1 MRFAK
6 FFKIFKNFFK
16 QTLDLRKFCAIMGKH
31 THLKAYIFKYAKSEK
46 KFQLKGEETKMK
58 NTEKT
63 AVLEDYKLPE
73 EAKEEKKADFTK
85 DELKSLSHTGEAIIS
100 LRNSVNSES
109 DDKLLGFIL
118 KNNNSDKIIS
128 YFNFIGKKGIANI
141 LDEMVNNSKEKEAIV
156 AVVKG

>member
-1 MRFAK
+1 
-6 FFKIFKNFFK
+6 
-16 QTLDLRKFCAIMGKH
+16 MGKH
-31 THLKAYIFKYAKSEK
+31 AYLKAYIFKYAKSEQ
-46 KFQLKGEETKMK
+46 KFKLKGEETKMK

-73 EAKEEKKADFTK
+73 EAKEEKKTDFTN

-109 DDKLLGFIL
+109 SDKLLGFIL

-128 YFNFIGKKGIANI
+128 YFNFIGKEGIANM
-141 LDEMVNNSKEKEAIV
+141 LNDFVNENNKNKSTV